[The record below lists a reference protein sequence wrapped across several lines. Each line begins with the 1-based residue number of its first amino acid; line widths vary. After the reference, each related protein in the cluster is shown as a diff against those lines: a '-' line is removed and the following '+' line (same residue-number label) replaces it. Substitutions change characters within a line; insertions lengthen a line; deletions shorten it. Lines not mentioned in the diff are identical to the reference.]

1 MRTTESKFTTNTRVK
16 VVTETTVQR
25 QFKPEDWT
33 IPLRTVGLF
42 EYTNSI
48 LEFEDLIE
56 MSSADEIEVFNEII
70 SEQAEYAFFSSSDL
84 DSGVR
89 RDESLADRKRSS
101 DKKQSLQWML
111 ALARIEIGAGVSMYG
126 RIGNAFELLRPAS
139 FGAEEYSLLVAA
151 DAEAHSKAMMSDQAL
166 HARLKKSRKADSDT
180 IAYMRRLKVV
190 NDMVEYVKNNNDQ
203 EEVVRVAAE
212 LLSGVQEG
220 LNKLGRQA
228 SIATIDFFY
237 RSEETGTRSG
247 ESENTATGFGN
258 DIVSR
263 SPITRACQ
271 RLFLDRHGANPGR

>member
-1 MRTTESKFTTNTRVK
+1 MK
-16 VVTETTVQR
+16 VVTEATVQR